1 MLGLHI
7 HSLHMPHVNI
17 ALDTFALIVTL
28 IIFIACVR
36 EYSKKRIAAR
46 YFLFCQLF
54 IIVALVADIVA
65 WLGEG
70 NPSWAVTIILSN
82 TIMACACRLAIHQ
95 FMAYLVAS
103 LYTSSR
109 AAKSILS
116 IFSVLC
122 ALSILFCITNAIWQ
136 HTFYVSELGH
146 YEHTGDL
153 LHGFLYLLYPILA
166 SFTLVFMALFAKS
179 SVNVSGWV
187 FLVYTSFPIAGV
199 ILDYAIHGI
208 ALTCVGFTISIL
220 VIYTNIY
227 LTRRK
232 ELEEQRN
239 ALMLSQIN
247 PHFIYNTLSTVA
259 AMCDVSPKQA
269 KHLTIDFAQYLRRN
283 IRSMTCESLIPFEQE
298 LEHVECYAKIEKA
311 RFRERL
317 NVIYSVS
324 CTNFKIPP
332 LTIQPIVENAIKHGI
347 TKKAAGGT
355 VKISTF
361 EDDRNYIIEIID
373 DGVGFDTERAEL
385 HVGLE
390 NVRSRLRAMCG
401 GDVTVK
407 STVDVGTRVRMEI
420 PKKKKK
426 KGAWR

>member
-1 MLGLHI
+1 MP
-7 HSLHMPHVNI
+7 SLHLPFVNI
-17 ALDTFALIVTL
+17 ALDVFALIVTL
-28 IIFIACVR
+28 IILVACAR
-36 EYSKKRIAAR
+36 EYSKKRIGSR
-46 YFLFCQLF
+46 YFLFCQIF
-54 IIVALVADIVA
+54 ITVALVADIVA

-70 NPSWAVTIILSN
+70 HPSLAVMTILSN
-82 TIMACACRLAIHQ
+82 TIMACACRVAIHE

-103 LYTSSR
+103 LYASSR
-109 AAKSILS
+109 AAKSILT

-122 ALSILFCITNAIWQ
+122 GLSILFCITNAIWG
-136 HTFYVSELGH
+136 HTFYVNEIGH
-146 YEHTGDL
+146 YEHTGDF
-153 LHGFLYLLYPILA
+153 LHGFLYLLYPLLA
-166 SFTLVFMALFAKS
+166 SFTLVLMALFAQS
-179 SVNVSGWV
+179 STSASRWA

-199 ILDYAIHGI
+199 ILDYVFHGI
-208 ALTCVGFTISIL
+208 SLTCAGFTISIL

-227 LTRRK
+227 LTRQK

-259 AMCDVSPKQA
+259 AMCDTAPKQA

-283 IRSMTCESLIPFEQE
+283 IRSLTGESMIPCEQE

-317 NVIYSVS
+317 NVVYSVT

-332 LTIQPIVENAIKHGI
+332 LTVQPIVENAIKHGV
-347 TKKAAGGT
+347 TKKVAGGT

-361 EDDRNYIIEIID
+361 EDDLNYVIEIID
-373 DGVGFDTERAEL
+373 DGVGFDTETVEL
-385 HVGLE
+385 HVGME

-401 GDVTVK
+401 GDMTVK
-407 STVDVGTRVRMEI
+407 SRADVGTRVRMEI

-426 KGAWR
+426 GALR